1 MHIWIQ
7 NDPSFSKLFEISK
20 LDEKWQVNNPT
31 LLAVWNAFIQNW
43 LVVWQLQ
50 LVWAFLFGFFAQQIF
65 WNVTSLCIYCIAKVF
80 SSSKFIPQCCT
91 NINDED
97 DILSHLTISLKA
109 TVLHYSSI
117 RYTLFTLSGYIA
129 SSYLVLQYLYLSSWQ
144 FPLCTNVLHILHC
157 DYIYID
163 SLSISVPLPFQMSL
177 RREYYWY
184 WECVLSLLRFNHGQ
198 CV

>member
-1 MHIWIQ
+1 MLSSRIDWSSG
-7 NDPSFSKLFEISK
+7 NCNWYELFC
-20 LDEKWQVNNPT
+20 
-31 LLAVWNAFIQNW
+31 
-43 LVVWQLQ
+43 LV
-50 LVWAFLFGFFAQQIF
+50 FFAQQIF

-109 TVLHYSSI
+109 TVLHYSTI

-144 FPLCTNVLHILHC
+144 FPLCTNVLHILHL
-157 DYIYID
+157 Y
-163 SLSISVPLPFQMSL
+163 
-177 RREYYWY
+177 R
-184 WECVLSLLRFNHGQ
+184 LSLYIRSITISNESQERILLVLRV
-198 CV
+198 CVIVIEV

>member
-1 MHIWIQ
+1 MLSSRIDWSSG
-7 NDPSFSKLFEISK
+7 NCNWYELFCLFVFCSTNILK
-20 LDEKWQVNNPT
+20 CHWPLH
-31 LLAVWNAFIQNW
+31 LL
-43 LVVWQLQ
+43 
-50 LVWAFLFGFFAQQIF
+50 
-65 WNVTSLCIYCIAKVF
+65 YIAKVF
-80 SSSKFIPQCCT
+80 SFSKFIPQCCT

-109 TVLHYSSI
+109 TVLHYSTI

-144 FPLCTNVLHILHC
+144 FPLCTNVLHILHLYRLSL
-157 DYIYID
+157 YIR
-163 SLSISVPLPFQMSL
+163 SITISNESQERIL
-177 RREYYWY
+177 YWY